1 MLQNVLENITVT
13 IIVTAL
19 LTFARW
25 LFHSVKR
32 FMQTPVVKQ
41 KYAPRMV
48 VHKQFYFA
56 LLSLVI
62 SLVIGLSVPAQS
74 PFSIG
79 SLIKIPCLITAFFS
93 LIFVMGAFDAAF
105 DFYPDD
111 ETRDNKPPKDNTNH
125 NVD

>member
-13 IIVTAL
+13 ITVAAL
-19 LTFARW
+19 SAFARW

-32 FMQTPVVKQ
+32 FMQTPVVKE
-41 KYAPRMV
+41 KHAPRMV
-48 VHKQFYFA
+48 VHKQFYCT
-56 LLSLVI
+56 LLSLVS

-79 SLIKIPCLITAFFS
+79 SFVKISCLITAAFS
-93 LIFVMGAFDAAF
+93 SIFVMGAFDAAF

-111 ETRDNKPPKDNTNH
+111 ETRESKPPKGKTNH
-125 NVD
+125 SGN

>member
-41 KYAPRMV
+41 KYAPRTV
-48 VHKQFYFA
+48 VHKQFYYA

-79 SLIKIPCLITAFFS
+79 SFIKFPCLITAAYS
-93 LIFVMGAFDAAF
+93 LLFVMGAFDAAF